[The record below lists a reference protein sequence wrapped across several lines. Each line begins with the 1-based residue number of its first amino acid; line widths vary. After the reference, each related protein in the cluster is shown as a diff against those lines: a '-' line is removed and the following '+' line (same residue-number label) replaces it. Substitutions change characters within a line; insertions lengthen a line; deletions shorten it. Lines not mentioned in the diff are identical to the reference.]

1 MKLPDGPKTH
11 PVLQLIQ
18 WLIDPLDYMETA
30 AAQFGGMFTARWG
43 GLKTAVM
50 VTDPQAL
57 KEMMTSPALAAPG
70 EANEIARPLLG
81 DHSLILLSGEQHQ
94 SRRKLL
100 MPPFHGERML
110 SYGKLICNIAQQVA
124 SQLVPHQPFVA
135 RDAMQ
140 EITLR
145 VILQA
150 VFGLDEGQRLEQLK
164 QLLVTRLEMT
174 ATFLGSTFIFLPFL
188 RQDWGSWSPW
198 GRVMQKQRQC
208 DELIYAEIRDR
219 RANPDPDRIDI
230 LTLLLSARDENG
242 QGMTDIE
249 LRDELMT
256 LLFAGHETT
265 ATSLAW
271 ALYWTHKL
279 PSVHNKLMQELDS
292 LGDDPDPMDIFR
304 LPYLTALCNE
314 TLRIYPVG
322 MLTFSRVVQSPVE
335 IMGHPFEPGAELI
348 GSIYLTH
355 HREDLYPDPK
365 EFKPE
370 RFLERQFNSYEFLP
384 FGGGSRRCIGI
395 ALAQF
400 EMKLVLTTIL
410 RHTQL
415 ALAQEQPVKPVRRG
429 ALLAPQGGVSMVMK
443 SQRLP
448 QERSSQPAASSI

>member
-11 PVLQLIQ
+11 PALQLIQ
-18 WLIDPLDYMETA
+18 WLIDPLDYMETT
-30 AAQFGGMFTARWG
+30 AAQFGGIFTARWG
-43 GLKTAVM
+43 GLKTAAIVS
-50 VTDPQAL
+50 DPQAL
-57 KEMMTSPALAAPG
+57 KEMMTNPALTAPG
-70 EANEIARPLLG
+70 EANELARPLLG

-94 SRRKLL
+94 QRRKLL

-110 SYGKLICNIAQQVA
+110 SYGKLICNIARQVA
-124 SQLVPHQPFVA
+124 SQWVPHQPFVA

-150 VFGLDEGQRLEQLK
+150 VFGLYEGQRLEQLK

-174 ATFLGSTFIFLPFL
+174 ATPLGSTFIFLGFL
-188 RQDWGSWSPW
+188 RQDWGPWSPW
-198 GRVMQKQRQC
+198 GRVMQLQRQC

-219 RANPDPDRIDI
+219 RANPDPDRTDI

-242 QGMTDIE
+242 QGMTDVE

-271 ALYWTHKL
+271 ALYWIHKL
-279 PSVHNKLMQELDS
+279 PEVHDKLMQELDS
-292 LGDDPDPMDIFR
+292 LGDDPDPMDTFR
-304 LPYLTALCNE
+304 LPYLTAICNE

-322 MLTFSRVVQSPVE
+322 MLTFSRVVQSPVK
-335 IMGHPFEPGAELI
+335 IMGHSFEPGAELL

-355 HREDLYPDPK
+355 QREDLYPDPK
-365 EFKPE
+365 QFKPE
-370 RFLERQFNSYEFLP
+370 RFLERQFTPYEFLP
-384 FGGGSRRCIGI
+384 FGGGSRRCIGM

-400 EMKLVLTTIL
+400 EMKLVLATIL

-415 ALAQEQPVKPVRRG
+415 ALAQDQPVKPVRRG

-448 QERSSQPAASSI
+448 QERSTQPAASSI